1 MVVYSTLCTC
11 KTASCLCS
19 FFICLV
25 KSCSISLARLSPQL
39 YIEVFWCQLFTRAVL
54 ILYFCSEHT
63 PEKLF
68 ILLECGETDLSV
80 YLKKRLHDKSLNRM
94 KRCVF
99 WHDMLQA
106 VQVLHKQ
113 GMTEL
118 SSLFCIAFCNPRKID
133 IYFQL
138 SNSQ

>member
-1 MVVYSTLCTC
+1 MVVYSTLSTC

-19 FFICLV
+19 FFYMPGKVLLYFFSMPV
-25 KSCSISLARLSPQL
+25 TVADKH

-113 GMTEL
+113 GMAEL
-118 SSLFCIAFCNPRKID
+118 SSLFCIAFCNLRKID
-133 IYFQL
+133 VYF
-138 SNSQ
+138 